1 MENACATVALLN
13 IIYNIEDIEIGEELK
28 SFREFTKDLSPAMR
42 GYAIGNFEFVK
53 KVHNS
58 FAR

>member
-1 MENACATVALLN
+1 MLN
-13 IIYNIEDIEIGEELK
+13 IIYNIEGIEMGEELK